1 MPGFISRPA
10 PLAKAIDA
18 IEDGIE
24 RRAARIW
31 APRWVGPMLAL
42 RGLVQ
47 PLMERGV
54 ERDPAPLA
62 ESLRLADPSS
72 GTGEVVDQDPL
83 LGVAA
88 RALHS

>member
-1 MPGFISRPA
+1 V
-10 PLAKAIDA
+10 KAIDA

-24 RRAARIW
+24 RRAARVW
-31 APRWVGPMLAL
+31 APRWVGPLLAL

-47 PLMERGV
+47 PLMERSV

-62 ESLRLADPSS
+62 ESLRLAEP
-72 GTGEVVDQDPL
+72 TAGEVADHDPL

-88 RALHS
+88 RAIDR

>member
-1 MPGFISRPA
+1 MPGFIGKPA

-31 APRWVGPMLAL
+31 APRWLGPMLLL

-47 PLMERGV
+47 PLIERGV
-54 ERDPAPLA
+54 ERDTKPLA
-62 ESLRLADPSS
+62 ESLRLAEPTAD
-72 GTGEVVDQDPL
+72 EVAGQDPI
-83 LGVAA
+83 LGVSA
-88 RALHS
+88 RAHEPKP